1 MKRSQENDEAG
12 MRVRGTGE
20 VAFECGEVAL
30 VRAAALPLPSD
41 APTAARQSRPSGEA
55 PHEPEESRLRR
66 RIAELAA
73 EPRFMEAVSLASASL
88 AAEVDRVLAGER
100 LRLKSLRRIAMA
112 LAKYRSRMSHRPT
125 PFGLFAGVGLA
136 GFGTAPVREP
146 IGGGRSVT
154 RPDAAWLDGVLETL
168 RTVPAVLERSRLT
181 ANNLHT
187 VRDGRLVLVDHHD
200 PTGERQLA
208 GSVRH
213 TRVVRHLL
221 AAAARPTPFPRLA
234 EEAKRQ
240 FPQAPDGAIEGS
252 IAQLVRGHFL
262 LTDLTPPPDCTTPL
276 DHVRDRLQGVD
287 HPISHELCAI
297 HGELVSLDAT
307 PPGDRRS
314 RLTAV
319 SGRMRALRPTADV
332 LQTDLSLDVRLTL
345 PHEVAREAARAA
357 TVLWRASPVHRGNPQ
372 LRDYH
377 LAFLE
382 RYGTERAVPVL
393 ELLDDARGLG
403 LPRAYR
409 QPGAM
414 PSPEAGAARD
424 RVLGEL
430 LMDAA
435 RRGAREVVLD
445 EETVRALEPDGRGP
459 APLSMEVVA
468 ELVAPGW
475 DALCTGDFD
484 LVLAPQA
491 VSPLA
496 GAMFSRFAPVLG
508 GPGARIQEL
517 ARHAERSAP
526 DGEIP
531 ACVAYRPR
539 VARSAN
545 VSAVPQ
551 WLSHR
556 LPLGVGPAAT
566 ETGHDLRLETLAVHA
581 DADGLRLIDGP
592 TGRRVRPLSYS
603 MLNPGNGHLPY
614 VARFLLELGQEG
626 RSFCAGWSWGR
637 WASAPALP
645 RVRHGRT
652 VLSPARWLPDR
663 ALRAAAV
670 QGDAEWGERVGQW
683 RRRWDVPRRVLL
695 TKADHRVAV
704 DLDDP
709 LDLLVLRDEVRR
721 AGDLT
726 LVERFGGR
734 AERQWF
740 RGSEGP
746 HAAEFVFPVLARPP
760 GPSTARV
767 TGQARPV
774 AAAPAPLLMDGPDSG
789 HGART
794 HLPGGDWLYAKLYVP
809 PARHPE
815 VLARHLGALTDP
827 ELLRRAGADLWF
839 FLRYKDPAP
848 HIRLRFHGKPDSLW
862 PVLLPELHS
871 WARARSAAGLLG
883 QLVLDTYEP
892 EIERYGGPA
901 ALGHAERVFHADS
914 ESVVTLLAMAPDQLG
929 DPSLPAALGIL
940 DILTRLGTP
949 DEALGWLSSPSVLE
963 HRGEVPRARKQEVAA
978 LLDAHARPRPP
989 AAADGWGVGWSTRGP
1004 ALAGLHEVLSTGD
1017 ADRDRTGRIALSLAH
1032 MHCNRLLG
1040 PRPEQERAAQVT
1052 AREALALWLGR
1063 RRNNR

>member
-1 MKRSQENDEAG
+1 M
-12 MRVRGTGE
+12 
-20 VAFECGEVAL
+20 AL

-41 APTAARQSRPSGEA
+41 DPPAPEPRPSGEA
-55 PHEPEESRLRR
+55 PAEAARLRR

-73 EPRFMEAVSLASASL
+73 EPRLMTAVSLASASL
-88 AAEVDRVLAGER
+88 ADEVDRAVAGES
-100 LRLKSLRRIAMA
+100 LRLKSLRRIAMS
-112 LAKYRSRMSHRPT
+112 LTKYRSRMSHRPT

-136 GFGTAPVREP
+136 GFGPAPAREP
-146 IGGGRSVT
+146 LGGGRTVT

-168 RTVPAVLERSRLT
+168 RDVPAVLERSRLT

-213 TRVVRHLL
+213 TRVVRRLL
-221 AAAARPTPFPRLA
+221 AAAARPTPFSLLV
-234 EEAKRQ
+234 EEGRRA
-240 FPQAPDGAIEGS
+240 FPHAPEGAVEGS
-252 IAQLVRGHFL
+252 ITQLVRGHFL
-262 LTDLTPPPDCTTPL
+262 LTDLTPPPDCTAPL
-276 DHVRDRLQGVD
+276 GHVRDRLHGVD
-287 HPISHELCAI
+287 LPAAHELCAI
-297 HGELVSLDAT
+297 HAELTSLDAA
-307 PPGDRRS
+307 PPESRRA
-314 RLTAV
+314 RLTAL
-319 SGRMRALRPTADV
+319 SARMRALEPASDV
-332 LQTDLSLDVRLTL
+332 LQTDLSLDLRLTL
-345 PHEVAREAARAA
+345 PPEVAREAAAAA
-357 TVLWRASPVHRGNPQ
+357 TVLWRTSPVHRGNPQ

-382 RYGTERAVPVL
+382 KYGTDRAVPVL
-393 ELLDDARGLG
+393 ELLDEARGLG

-409 QPGAM
+409 QPGDV
-414 PSPEAGAARD
+414 PSPESGERD

-435 RRGAREVVLD
+435 RRGLREVVLD
-445 EETVRALEPDGRGP
+445 EETVRALEPAERGP
-459 APLSMEVVA
+459 APLSMEVGA
-468 ELVAPGW
+468 ELVAPDW
-475 DALCTGDFD
+475 EALCAGDFQ

-496 GAMFSRFAPVLG
+496 GAMFSRFAPVF
-508 GPGARIQEL
+508 GPSGERIQDL
-517 ARHAERSAP
+517 ARHAEQSAP

-556 LPLGVGPAAT
+556 IPLGVGPAAA
-566 ETGHDLRLETLAVHA
+566 ETVHDLRLENLAVHA
-581 DADGLRLIDGP
+581 DTEGLRLVDGA

-603 MLNPGNGHLPY
+603 MLNPANGHLPY

-626 RSFCAGWSWGR
+626 RSFCAPWSWGR

-663 ALRAAAV
+663 ALRAAADR
-670 QGDAEWGERVGQW
+670 GGEEWSEQVGQW

-709 LDLLVLRDEVRR
+709 QHLPVLRDELRR
-721 AGDLT
+721 AAGLT
-726 LVERFGGR
+726 LVEQYGGR

-740 RGSEGP
+740 RSAEGP
-746 HAAEFVFPVLARPP
+746 HAAEFVFPVFARPADRSGTP
-760 GPSTARV
+760 GTR
-767 TGQARPV
+767 QARPDTAPV
-774 AAAPAPLLMDGPDSG
+774 PLPAPLLMDDPDG
-789 HGART
+789 GRGART
-794 HLPGGDWLYAKLYVP
+794 HLPGGEWLYAKLYVP
-809 PARHPE
+809 PARQPE

-827 ELLRRAGADLWF
+827 ELLRSAGADRWF
-839 FLRYKDPAP
+839 FLRYEDPAP
-848 HIRLRFHGKPDSLW
+848 HIRLRFHGKPESLW
-862 PVLLPELHS
+862 PALLPELHS
-871 WARARSAAGLLG
+871 WARERAAAGLLG
-883 QLVLDTYEP
+883 TVVLDTYAP
-892 EIERYGGPA
+892 EVERYGGPA

-914 ESVVTLLAMAPDQLG
+914 ESVVALLAMAPDQLG

-940 DILTRLGTP
+940 DILTRLGSP
-949 DEALGWLSSPSVLE
+949 DEALDWLSGPSVLA
-963 HRGEVPRARKQEVAA
+963 HRGEVPRSRKQEVAA
-978 LLDAHARPRPP
+978 LLDADARPRPP

-1004 ALAGLHEVLSTGD
+1004 ALAGLREVLSAGAT
-1017 ADRDRTGRIALSLAH
+1017 DRDRTARIALSLAH

-1040 PRPEQERAAQVT
+1040 PRPEQERTAQVT